1 LLEGVIKKAE
11 VTDDSRSDEQDHEED
26 EEGEVEESVANDT
39 ALAELGLLER
49 VDRRADLTT
58 VNVVSK
64 RHGNKVYKGTYL
76 GRSQK
81 SMTEWNLSM

>member
-1 LLEGVIKKAE
+1 LLENAVKEAE
-11 VTDDSRSDEQDHEED
+11 VSDDSGGDEEDHEED

-39 ALAELGLLER
+39 ALAELGLLEG
-49 VDRRADLTT
+49 VDGRANLTT
-58 VNVVSK
+58 VKIVSEVIASRIDK
-64 RHGNKVYKGTYL
+64 ETYL

>member
-1 LLEGVIKKAE
+1 LLEDAIKQAE
-11 VTDDSRSDEQDHEED
+11 VADDSRCDEEDHEED

-39 ALAELGLLER
+39 TLAELGLLER
-49 VDRRADLTT
+49 VDGRADLTA

-64 RHGNKVYKGTYL
+64 RHGDKTVKATYL